1 MNDLKDMHEKPG
13 ISGKPFFSILIPV
26 YNAGSYIEDCL
37 NDILRQD
44 FQDWEIII
52 VDDVSSDDSV
62 AKAEAFSKADPR
74 IRIFRSDKNSGG
86 PHTPRI
92 TASRHAKGEYVVPID
107 ADDKVSDDLLKTLR
121 KSIES
126 HKADMVIP
134 EMWRLKESSSYKIL
148 PLEYI
153 DASGIWAGRDLVEHT
168 LCRWAI
174 PMAGFAVRRDIYIEA
189 DKMITEEDRK
199 SSFVDELLSRW
210 LLFMCRSVYMCDAR
224 YFYRENNGSVTNVNI
239 PRIIDSK
246 LRLCD
251 SLISMTAASF
261 GENSHTHLKALENK
275 FNRAI
280 DLLRLINGSDLKG
293 QQKSSAVRKISSSM
307 KYFDLSILKGKASPR
322 YLALM
327 SLPVPLARIAL
338 KILDPVINLKN
349 GI

>member
-1 MNDLKDMHEKPG
+1 MNDLKDIHEEPG

-44 FQDWEIII
+44 FQDCEIII

-74 IRIFRSDKNSGG
+74 ISIFRSDKNSGG

-92 TASRHAKGEYVVPID
+92 TAARHAKGEYVVPID

-121 KSIES
+121 ESIEVTN
-126 HKADMVIP
+126 ADMVIP

-153 DASGIWAGRDLVEHT
+153 DVSRTWKGRDLVEHT

-189 DKMITEEDRK
+189 DKMISTEDRK

-210 LLFMCRSVYMCDAR
+210 ILFMCKSVYMCNAR
-224 YFYRENNGSVTNVNI
+224 YFYRENSDSVTNVNI

-251 SLISMTAASF
+251 SLISMTASTF

-280 DLLRLINGSDLKG
+280 DLLRLINGSDLKR
-293 QQKSSAVRKISSSM
+293 QQKSSAVRRISSSM
-307 KYFDLSILKGKASPR
+307 EYLDLSRLKGKASPR